1 MIFLV
6 VDHGEGNIEVLSP
19 ENYGMNTWG
28 MSTQEGIKKKD
39 DGYWYTTY
47 WSDGGQWLE
56 DTYEEDK
63 LNVLLETT
71 DVSEVL
77 TFILKQENLDME
89 KMKKLVEQIK
99 EIFDDSIMWFE
110 HMYLKEEEKKIK
122 W

>member
-19 ENYGMNTWG
+19 ENYGMDTWEC
-28 MSTQEGIKKKD
+28 QLKKVLKKKD
-39 DGYWYTTY
+39 DGCWYTTY
-47 WSDGGQWLE
+47 WSGGGQWLE

-77 TFILKQENLDME
+77 TFILKQENLDIE

-122 W
+122 

>member
-19 ENYGMNTWG
+19 ENYGMDTWG

-39 DGYWYTTY
+39 DGCWYTTY

-110 HMYLKEEEKKIK
+110 HMYLKEEEEKIK
-122 W
+122 